1 MKSWCQKNTPEGGLF
16 HIAIENHRKVFCIF
30 FIPSPKHNQ
39 KKRLGVLLSKTV
51 LDQESGCWV
60 NGSVRVSYAKWVG
73 WKWGP
78 ATTIRT
84 TDTRQG
90 FSEVIIF
97 HRCELWTWSYLTIF
111 AHHIFTSRY
120 ILTIDSTILPC
131 TICPPSIVTPNLN
144 ICKLPKFGRVI
155 NWIAASYGSWGGS
168 SVKKTAHFH
177 PFPMWKSWSIWIM
190 GFSCP
195 QVKKETQI
203 HSKIKWCN
211 QTCDWLEKRK
221 RFFYEKKH
229 LFLQLLCLQVKKINN
244 FSSPCFQ
251 KRFFSGPYKHPRP

>member
-1 MKSWCQKNTPEGGLF
+1 MEWNYGAKKKHAWGWAIPHGYWKPPGGVF
-16 HIAIENHRKVFCIF
+16 HMF
-30 FIPSPKHNQ
+30 FSYHPPSAN

-51 LDQESGCWV
+51 LDLESGCWV

-97 HRCELWTWSYLTIF
+97 RRCELWTWSYLSIF

-120 ILTIDSTILPC
+120 ILTIDSIILPLYVHHLLLPL
-131 TICPPSIVTPNLN
+131 IW

-155 NWIAASYGSWGGS
+155 NWIAASYGSWGEVPS
-168 SVKKTAHFH
+168 KKTAHFH

-211 QTCDWLEKRK
+211 QTC
-221 RFFYEKKH
+221 Y
-229 LFLQLLCLQVKKINN
+229 
-244 FSSPCFQ
+244 
-251 KRFFSGPYKHPRP
+251 